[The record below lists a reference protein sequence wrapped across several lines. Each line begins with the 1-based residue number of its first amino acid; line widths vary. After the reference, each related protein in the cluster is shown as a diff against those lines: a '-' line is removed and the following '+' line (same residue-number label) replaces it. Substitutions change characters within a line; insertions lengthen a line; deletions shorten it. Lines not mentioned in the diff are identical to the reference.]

1 VEFSERDV
9 AAMYDEL
16 RSLVRRVRFGS
27 AGTLS
32 GTALANE
39 ALARLFR
46 SARPDLA
53 SRDAKAPLVFE
64 SKEHLLRSFFS
75 AVRSARIAHHWKN
88 ARHNPVDVLRAN
100 VLLYSMEGAARFPEV
115 EDAIDVGEI
124 GVLHRL
130 LDELRRDEHVGPRE
144 RIARGVELRVL
155 GGLPKHEVARMIG
168 VARSTVDAD
177 HAFFQRWASAH
188 VAHDRAEVQRALEA
202 LRADPNVRD
211 RELIARAAEMA
222 LFECLPEA
230 RIAAKLERPMA
241 DVRRWLAFLRGYVER
256 EAKEE

>member
-1 VEFSERDV
+1 
-9 AAMYDEL
+9 MYDEL
-16 RSLVRRVRFGS
+16 RSLVRGARFGR

-46 SARPDLA
+46 SARPDEA
-53 SRDAKAPLVFE
+53 SRETKAPLVFE

-88 ARHNPVDVLRAN
+88 ARHNPVDVLRTN
-100 VLLYSMEGAARFPEV
+100 VLLYSMEGAARFPELEEV
-115 EDAIDVGEI
+115 LEVGEI
-124 GVLHRL
+124 QVLHRL
-130 LDELRRDEHVGPRE
+130 LEELRQDEHVGPRE
-144 RIARGVELRVL
+144 RIARVVELRIL

-177 HAFFQRWASAH
+177 HAFFQRWASVH
-188 VAHDRAEVQRALEA
+188 VAHDRAVVRRALAA
-202 LRADPNVRD
+202 LRDDPNVREG
-211 RELIARAAEMA
+211 ELIARAVELA
-222 LFECLPEA
+222 LFEYLPEA
-230 RIAAKLERPMA
+230 RVAAKLGRSTA

-256 EAKEE
+256 E